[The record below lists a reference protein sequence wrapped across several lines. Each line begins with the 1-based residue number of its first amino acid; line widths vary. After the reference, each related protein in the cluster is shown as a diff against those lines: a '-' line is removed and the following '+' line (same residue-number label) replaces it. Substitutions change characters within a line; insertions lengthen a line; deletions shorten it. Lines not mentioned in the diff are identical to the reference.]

1 MKKNYWLG
9 LLSLLLLILT
19 AGSSWAAMGSI
30 SSFKFNEATADTIG
44 SGYSQNPDGKKDAS
58 FAVDIKGSGVIVR
71 FDLKNLTSG
80 QSWDTTP
87 NSSSSILLVQN
98 RSAETMNT
106 QKGMRALAFVL
117 GTSATLSI
125 NDRDAILSKGGD
137 FRLTVHFVDKSTAS
151 ATVTVK
157 PVAIPTPTTPPSAGQ
172 AISILAVDLKG
183 QGNRDLVANTNK
195 FAANGV
201 NDWELVTRIKG
212 SGTIT
217 GLKLINTAGDS
228 AAWDSLTTSG
238 TPFIAVTLPTTEV
251 LNRADGTVN
260 IPINGEMTLHLWVEN
275 TGSLNK
281 ENTRTKLV
289 ILMQDG
295 STAERTVTLP
305 SQKTTTAVNAQ
316 ILSLDYNGV
325 GYFDFVNSS
334 KKPGSNINPDYRFDV
349 KMEGTATIVGVRI
362 KDLNDSARV
371 WDTLPETNNGLVGVT
386 EKDSGLLNKS
396 DGSLSH
402 SVQGETLLSLWVEEK
417 GDMKKQT
424 QYRIT
429 LVLNN
434 GKVLE
439 KDTPKAAKTEKTR
452 PADKSTDKKAAERS
466 VRMTAKPV
474 KLTTSVV
481 AKKETTGSG
490 GQNNV
495 SLMIRVRGTGTI
507 TYLSL
512 ANQTGSGTWDTI
524 PKNNRPILGVRQ
536 KAKLLNRADS
546 SVNIPIKNTA
556 DFELIA
562 EDNGTLLKTGAR
574 YLLTLFWDDGEE
586 TQQVLSW

>member
-106 QKGMRALAFVL
+106 QNGMRALAFVL

-157 PVAIPTPTTPPSAGQ
+157 PAAIPAPTTPPSAGQ

-195 FAANGV
+195 FAAIGV

-228 AAWDSLTTSG
+228 AAWDS
-238 TPFIAVTLPTTEV
+238 
-251 LNRADGTVN
+251 
-260 IPINGEMTLHLWVEN
+260 
-275 TGSLNK
+275 
-281 ENTRTKLV
+281 
-289 ILMQDG
+289 
-295 STAERTVTLP
+295 
-305 SQKTTTAVNAQ
+305 
-316 ILSLDYNGV
+316 
-325 GYFDFVNSS
+325 
-334 KKPGSNINPDYRFDV
+334 
-349 KMEGTATIVGVRI
+349 
-362 KDLNDSARV
+362 
-371 WDTLPETNNGLVGVT
+371 
-386 EKDSGLLNKS
+386 
-396 DGSLSH
+396 
-402 SVQGETLLSLWVEEK
+402 
-417 GDMKKQT
+417 
-424 QYRIT
+424 
-429 LVLNN
+429 
-434 GKVLE
+434 
-439 KDTPKAAKTEKTR
+439 
-452 PADKSTDKKAAERS
+452 
-466 VRMTAKPV
+466 
-474 KLTTSVV
+474 
-481 AKKETTGSG
+481 
-490 GQNNV
+490 
-495 SLMIRVRGTGTI
+495 
-507 TYLSL
+507 
-512 ANQTGSGTWDTI
+512 
-524 PKNNRPILGVRQ
+524 
-536 KAKLLNRADS
+536 
-546 SVNIPIKNTA
+546 
-556 DFELIA
+556 
-562 EDNGTLLKTGAR
+562 
-574 YLLTLFWDDGEE
+574 
-586 TQQVLSW
+586 

>member
-1 MKKNYWLG
+1 MKKNY
-9 LLSLLLLILT
+9 LLFSLTLLLLILS

-30 SSFKFNEATADTIG
+30 TAFRFIESTDDIIG
-44 SGYSQNPDGKKDAS
+44 ASYSQKPDGKKDAS

-87 NSSSSILLVQN
+87 SSSSAILLVQN
-98 RSAETMNT
+98 RSAEIMNT
-106 QKGMRALAFVL
+106 QNGMRALAFVL

-125 NDRDAILSKGGD
+125 NDRDAILSKGGE

-151 ATVTVK
+151 ATVTIK
-157 PVAIPTPTTPPSAGQ
+157 PTTISTPTTPPTAGQ
-172 AISILAVDLKG
+172 AISILSADLKG
-183 QGNRDLVANTNK
+183 QGNRDLVANTAK
-195 FAANGV
+195 FGANGV

-228 AAWDSLTTSG
+228 AAWDSLPASG
-238 TPFIAVTLPTTEV
+238 TPFIAATLPTTEV
-251 LNRADGTVN
+251 LNRADGSVN
-260 IPINGEMTLHLWVEN
+260 IPINGEMTLHLWIEN
-275 TGSLNK
+275 TGSLSK
-281 ENTRTKLV
+281 ENTRTKLI

-295 STAERTVTLP
+295 SIAERTITPPV
-305 SQKTTTAVNAQ
+305 QKTTNGTNAQ

-325 GYFDFVNSS
+325 GYFDFVNNS
-334 KKPGSNINPDYRFDV
+334 KKPGSNINPDYRFDI
-349 KMEGTATIVGVRI
+349 KMEGAATIVGVRI

-371 WDTLPETNNGLVGVT
+371 WDTLPDTNNWLVGVS
-386 EKDSGLLNKS
+386 EKDSGLLNKN

-402 SVQGETLLSLWVEEK
+402 NVQGETLLSLWIEEK

-424 QYRIT
+424 QYRVT
-429 LVLNN
+429 LLLSN

-439 KDTPKAAKTEKTR
+439 KDTPKGTNGGKTR
-452 PADKSTDKKAAERS
+452 PADKSPDKTTAERS

-474 KLTTSVV
+474 KITTGVV
-481 AKKETTGSG
+481 AKKETTGAG

-495 SLMIRVRGTGTI
+495 SLMIRVRGKGTI
-507 TYLSL
+507 TYISL

-546 SVNIPIKNTA
+546 SVNIPVNNTA